1 MDDKTK
7 IAMDACGD
15 LEYYESQ
22 MRNIGAKFL
31 KNGIR
36 IPKPL
41 LDAITGMKLA
51 RKELE
56 EKYKGA

>member
-7 IAMDACGD
+7 IAIDACGD

-22 MRNIGAKFL
+22 IRNIGTKFL

-36 IPKPL
+36 IPRPL
-41 LDAITGMKLA
+41 LDAITGIRLA

-56 EKYKGA
+56 EKYKEA